1 MIIIW
6 MPEDSICGLHTIVNG
21 AGDLIMDIGDAI
33 IIDKGWV
40 VIVVAQLLW
49 WNALMEGIRNL
60 LVAIVSFCEPLAE
73 EKDVLIE

>member
-1 MIIIW
+1 
-6 MPEDSICGLHTIVNG
+6 
-21 AGDLIMDIGDAI
+21 MDIGDAI

>member
-1 MIIIW
+1 
-6 MPEDSICGLHTIVNG
+6 
-21 AGDLIMDIGDAI
+21 MDIGDAI

-60 LVAIVSFCEPLAE
+60 LVPIVSFCEPLAE